1 MDNGFFFKNF
11 FLVFKI
17 ARLTRLKI
25 HLTHQQNYTSSQWTN
40 STLNVAKFRYT
51 NFPSEKKSS
60 YINTNHFNFIKTFI
74 RHLNGIPK
82 MTRRP
87 NKGTKIVCTVVEC
100 YGIPKIEK
108 AIFNH
113 LDHLLFSCSHYAVSE
128 KLSLKRQN
136 FHDFIRN
143 D

>member
-1 MDNGFFFKNF
+1 
-11 FLVFKI
+11 
-17 ARLTRLKI
+17 
-25 HLTHQQNYTSSQWTN
+25 
-40 STLNVAKFRYT
+40 
-51 NFPSEKKSS
+51 
-60 YINTNHFNFIKTFI
+60 
-74 RHLNGIPK
+74 

-87 NKGTKIVCTVVEC
+87 NKGTKIVCTVLECYGIPKIEKAIFNVVEC

-113 LDHLLFSCSHYAVSE
+113 PDHLLFSCSHYAVSE
-128 KLSLKRQN
+128 KFSLKRQN

>member
-1 MDNGFFFKNF
+1 MDNGFFFKLF

-25 HLTHQQNYTSSQWTN
+25 HLTHKQNYTSSQWTN
-40 STLNVAKFRYT
+40 STLKFRYT

-74 RHLNGIPK
+74 RLLNGIPK

-87 NKGTKIVCTVVEC
+87 NKGTIIVCTVVEC

-113 LDHLLFSCSHYAVSE
+113 PDHLLFSCSHYAVSE
-128 KLSLKRQN
+128 KFSLKRQN